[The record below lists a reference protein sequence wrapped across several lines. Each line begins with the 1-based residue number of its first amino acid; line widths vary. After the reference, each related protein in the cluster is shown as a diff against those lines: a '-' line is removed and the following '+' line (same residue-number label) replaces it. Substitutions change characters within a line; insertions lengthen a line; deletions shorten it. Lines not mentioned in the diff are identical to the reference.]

1 MVAADVHHHQRLQ
14 LRQEEE
20 EEEEEE
26 DFEVSSDIS
35 DDSEETPHEHEGE
48 EEDELGD
55 HHHHLLLQAP
65 ASKIRLKSPPPGSKV
80 AQLKDTI
87 EAQVDEK
94 QKKIRSL
101 FVIFAQILVTDIP
114 KFAQFITSIL
124 SKKLLYK
131 VSSILKKNLKTKV
144 VITTAATTTS
154 TVPWSGLRRRQKRFR
169 QVSRVVEF
177 SSCDPEGRTRP
188 PRPEEST
195 RWRTRRRR
203 KAIGV

>member
-26 DFEVSSDIS
+26 VDFEVSSDIS

-55 HHHHLLLQAP
+55 HHHHHLLLQAP

-87 EAQVDEK
+87 EAQVGEK
-94 QKKIRSL
+94 QKQKKKIPP
-101 FVIFAQILVTDIP
+101 I
-114 KFAQFITSIL
+114 
-124 SKKLLYK
+124 
-131 VSSILKKNLKTKV
+131 
-144 VITTAATTTS
+144 
-154 TVPWSGLRRRQKRFR
+154 
-169 QVSRVVEF
+169 VSRVVEF
-177 SSCDPEGRTRP
+177 SSCDPEGRTRLP
-188 PRPEEST
+188 QPEEST